1 MTLLRPYRH
10 GNSSSGEPLRSW
22 GLPKWSKWRGKPC
35 WCEPLPL
42 GEDRTASPEMLW
54 QTVTAHNNPIV

>member
-10 GNSSSGEPLRSW
+10 GNGSSSR
-22 GLPKWSKWRGKPC
+22 RKPC

-42 GEDRTASPEMLW
+42 GEDWAASPEMLW